1 MPRAEDDG
9 GVAGVPV
16 TLPSPPSLP
25 LKPPLPRE
33 GGDGGVGGML
43 APPLSAPPLSATPLS
58 APPLSA
64 PPLPTPPRPPPPPPL
79 PWGGCCGGVGGA
91 LAPPPS
97 VMPSAPPPMLLP
109 PLPREGGDGGVGGMP
124 APPLS
129 ALLLPTTECC
139 GAAAGLATRMPQ
151 APPRAPEP
159 KEGSSGTAPS
169 GTSAK
174 GMRVRSSSAA
184 YSTGSR
190 AVPRGIGAQPCTA
203 RESSASCRGSDDRA
217 TSGAD
222 DLPSIPA
229 NAPPSPK

>member
-1 MPRAEDDG
+1 M
-9 GVAGVPV
+9 
-16 TLPSPPSLP
+16 
-25 LKPPLPRE
+25 
-33 GGDGGVGGML
+33 
-43 APPLSAPPLSATPLS
+43 
-58 APPLSA
+58 
-64 PPLPTPPRPPPPPPL
+64 
-79 PWGGCCGGVGGA
+79 
-91 LAPPPS
+91 
-97 VMPSAPPPMLLP
+97 
-109 PLPREGGDGGVGGMP
+109 

-139 GAAAGLATRMPQ
+139 GAAAGLATRMPP
-151 APPRAPEP
+151 APSRAPEP

-190 AVPRGIGAQPCTA
+190 TVPRGIGAPACTA
-203 RESSASCRGSDDRA
+203 RESSACRGSDDMA

-229 NAPPSPK
+229 NALPSPK